1 MKTGLLNFLAGLT
14 LTKIVD
20 KKEREELIMKYVP
33 LVKNIVGRMALR
45 FPDHIGKDQD
55 PGGRTG

>member
-1 MKTGLLNFLAGLT
+1 M
-14 LTKIVD
+14 TKIVD